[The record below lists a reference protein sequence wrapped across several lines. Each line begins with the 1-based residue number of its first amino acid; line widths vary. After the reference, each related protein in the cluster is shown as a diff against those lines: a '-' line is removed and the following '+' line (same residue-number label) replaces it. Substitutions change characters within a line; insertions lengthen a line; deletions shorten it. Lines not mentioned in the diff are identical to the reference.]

1 MDRIIDRFVRDR
13 RLATRHALKTPLRF
27 RIRKSS
33 IPEQRAET
41 QNLSERGV
49 FFATKSPLSVGTAV
63 ELLLKMPEEITGKKT
78 TEWRCTGHV
87 VRVVPQT
94 FPEQNLGVGVE
105 FDFYEIS
112 RA

>member
-1 MDRIIDRFVRDR
+1 MDHFIDRFVLDR
-13 RLATRHALKTPLRF
+13 RLATRYVLKSPMRF

-33 IPEQRAET
+33 IPEERAET
-41 QNLSERGV
+41 ENLSERGV
-49 FFATKSPLSVGTAV
+49 YFATKFPMSVGTAV
-63 ELLLKMPEEITGKKT
+63 DLLLKMPEVITGKKT

-105 FDFYEIS
+105 FDFYEICL
-112 RA
+112 A